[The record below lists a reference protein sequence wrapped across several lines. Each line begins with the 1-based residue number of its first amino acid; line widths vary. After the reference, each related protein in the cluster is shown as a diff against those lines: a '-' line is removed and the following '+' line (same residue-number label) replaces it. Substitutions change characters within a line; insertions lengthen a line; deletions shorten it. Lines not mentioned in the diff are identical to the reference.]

1 MTNLKNKFVLKL
13 TGVFIFAIVAVMSFV
28 FIPVLSAAVSVGEP
42 NYSIEKTYGPEF
54 GISGWI
60 NLSFEDEPT
69 NSLFTVFFDG
79 VSGNSVSLQNI
90 LNLNPDYTYT
100 CVPSD
105 CGKDYSASIPSA
117 SKTFSLS
124 SGESRIFGLLL
135 TGKVIAINS
144 INFEIEST
152 AGPSCESQ
160 LKIDILDDEV
170 IDMLNRNVGSVV
182 CSGLKSYGCFNNS
195 AATEEYILSPG
206 RTYCQKINLSESP
219 GFRLGAWIKY
229 VSGSSVINVT
239 LYNSNGAKKGS
250 CSLSSVTS
258 TSGQEYSCDID
269 YLVTKSENH
278 YVCVSILSGEGNYRI
293 RGNSNPSSFCG
304 FPSVPILQETAA
316 YSIFAQGKQFN
327 SVGTL
332 NVNNSLPSGFTMSGV
347 AYDYI
352 VQRYGI
358 SAGEIDCTEGCI
370 IPIKF
375 VSSASQTVTLKNLKV
390 NYQKLAGSVEEQNF
404 YTLSEAAPKITSNF
418 RRMFLTNSGLKVP
431 EDFGN
436 YDFVLKLNSQ
446 ELIEEEI
453 SVNDVPM
460 IQFLIPLS
468 AASAYPTE
476 FSITMFLPEDV
487 NITAYVWEFGDN
499 ITETTYENKV
509 QHTYEAVG
517 KYNLTVTVKDTRG
530 FSSSKTFEINVDSP
544 KNLINTTLIDYENK
558 LEIIKNYTQ
567 SRAFFQEKSIND
579 ILKIDNASAILEK
592 LKQEYEIA
600 LLQEDTER
608 QNLEMNSI
616 IRELLSL
623 NLPSHI
629 FGTKQAV
636 GLLLF
641 PEKNFVDMDSIK
653 AVAEGEYPASR
664 IEDYQ
669 SAVIFWQLENLDLT
683 VDFNEFSA
691 EYNSEIEP
699 LVRVFEIKISE
710 KADIAYDYYFFVPK
724 LKDIG
729 FDRNM
734 QEQGNFYYTNL
745 RGISKISLY
754 TTENVD
760 FSDIPIF
767 ISPGISRLSVV
778 EFPSFDEGESKV
790 TSLILFLVL
799 LMFLATVIYI
809 VLQQWYKRKYENYL
823 FPNRN
828 DLYNVVHYVNS
839 SKKKGLEN
847 SQIRRS
853 LKKAGWN
860 VEQIRYV
867 TRKYEGKRTG
877 MLELPITKLFDKK
890 KLPKPKPP
898 HSKPAHSFH
907 PHSSHLRR

>member
-1 MTNLKNKFVLKL
+1 MACLKNKFVLGL
-13 TGVFIFAIVAVMSFV
+13 VGVFIFAIVAFMSIFL
-28 FIPVLSAAVSVGEP
+28 FSILSADVSVGEP
-42 NYSIEKTYGPEF
+42 NYSIEKVYGPEF

-79 VSGNSVSLQNI
+79 VPGNSVSLQNI
-90 LNLNPDYTYT
+90 LDLNPDYTYT

-105 CGKDYSASIPSA
+105 CGKDYSASLPAA
-117 SKTFSLS
+117 SKTFDMS
-124 SGESRIFGLLL
+124 SSESRIFGLLL

-160 LKIDILDDEV
+160 LKVDVLDDGV
-170 IDMLNRNVGSVV
+170 IDMLNRNVGTVV
-182 CSGLKSYGCFNNS
+182 CPGLKSYGCFEAT

-229 VSGSSVINVT
+229 VSGSSAINVT
-239 LYNSNGAKKGS
+239 LYNSNGARKGS
-250 CSLSSVTS
+250 CSLPSVTS

-278 YVCVSILSGEGNYRI
+278 YVCVSILTGDGSYRI

-304 FPSVPILQETAA
+304 FPSVPISQETAA
-316 YSIFAQGKQFN
+316 YAIFAQGKQFN

-332 NVNNSLPSGFTMSGV
+332 NINNSLPSGLTMSGI

-352 VQRYGI
+352 VRRYGI
-358 SAGEIDCTEGCI
+358 SGGEIDCTDGCV
-370 IPIKF
+370 IPIRF
-375 VSSASQTVTLKNLKV
+375 SSSASQTVTLKNLKV

-431 EDFGN
+431 EDFDD
-436 YDFVLKLNSQ
+436 YIFVLKLNNQ

-453 SVNDVPM
+453 SVKDVPM
-460 IQFLIPLS
+460 IQFLTPLS

-476 FSITMFLPEDV
+476 FSIILFLPEDV
-487 NITAYVWEFGDN
+487 NITAYVWEFGDDT
-499 ITETTYENKV
+499 IETTYENKV

-530 FSSSKTFEINVDSP
+530 FSSSKTFEITVDSP
-544 KNLINTTLIDYENK
+544 KNLINTTLIDYSNK
-558 LEIIKNYTQ
+558 LGSIREYVQ
-567 SRAFFQEKSIND
+567 DRPFFQQKSIND
-579 ILKIDNASAILEK
+579 ILKIENISGILEK
-592 LKQEYEIA
+592 LKQEYEVA
-600 LLQEDTER
+600 LLQEDETR

-616 IRELLSL
+616 IRELLNI

-629 FGTKQAV
+629 FGTKQ
-636 GLLLF
+636 GINLLIF
-641 PEKNFVDMDSIK
+641 PEKKFVDMDVIQ
-653 AVAEGEYPASR
+653 AVGEGDYPASR
-664 IEDYQ
+664 MEDYQ
-669 SAVIFWQLENLDLT
+669 SAVAFWQHENLDLT

-691 EYNSEIEP
+691 EYASEIRP
-699 LVRVFEIKISE
+699 LVRIFEIKISE
-710 KADIAYDYYFFVPK
+710 KTDLPYDYYFFVPK
-724 LKDIG
+724 LRDIG

-745 RGISKISLY
+745 RGISRISLY

-767 ISPGISRLSVV
+767 ISPGISRLSVI
-778 EFPSFDEGESKV
+778 EFPAFDEGESKV

-799 LMFLATVIYI
+799 LIFLATVVYI

-847 SQIRRS
+847 SKIRRN

-860 VEQIRYV
+860 AEQIRYV
-867 TRKYEGKRTG
+867 MRKYEGKRTG

-898 HSKPAHSFH
+898 HTRPAHSS
-907 PHSSHLRR
+907 PHSSHHRR

>member
-1 MTNLKNKFVLKL
+1 MGNLKNKFFLVLFV
-13 TGVFIFAIVAVMSFV
+13 VFIFVIIAFMSIFL
-28 FIPVLSAAVSVGEP
+28 FSLISADADIGEP
-42 NYSIEKTYGPEF
+42 NYSIEKTYGPQF

-79 VSGNSVSLQNI
+79 VSGNSVSLQKI
-90 LNLNPDYTYT
+90 LDLNPDYTYS

-105 CGKDYSASIPSA
+105 CGKNYFTSLPAA
-117 SKTFSLS
+117 SKTFAMS
-124 SGESRIFGLLL
+124 SSESRIFGLLL

-160 LKIDILDDEV
+160 LKVDILDDEV
-170 IDMLNRNVGSVV
+170 IDMLNSNVGSIA
-182 CSGLKSYGCFNNS
+182 CSGLKSYGCFEAS

-219 GFRLGAWIKY
+219 GFRLGAWIKQI
-229 VSGSSVINVT
+229 SGSSTINVT
-239 LYNSNGAKKGS
+239 LYNINGAKKGS

-278 YVCVSILSGEGNYRI
+278 YVCVSILGGDGNYRI

-352 VQRYGI
+352 IQRYGI
-358 SAGEIDCTEGCI
+358 SAGEIDCTDGCV

-375 VSSASQTVTLKNLKV
+375 ASSASQTVTLKNLRV

-404 YTLSEAAPKITSNF
+404 YTLEESAPKITSNF
-418 RRMFLTNSGLKVP
+418 RRMFFTNSGLKVP
-431 EDFGN
+431 GNFGD
-436 YDFVLKLNSQ
+436 YDFVLKLNNQ

-453 SVNDVPM
+453 SVKDVPM
-460 IQFLIPLS
+460 IQFLIPTS
-468 AASAYPTE
+468 AASAYPTD
-476 FSITMFLPEDV
+476 FSITLFLPDDV

-499 ITETTYENKV
+499 TTETTYENKV
-509 QHTYEAVG
+509 QHIYENVG

-530 FSSSKTFEINVDSP
+530 FSSSKTFEITVDSP
-544 KNLINTTLIDYENK
+544 KNLINTTLIDSEKK

-567 SRAFFQEKSIND
+567 GKPFFQEKSIND
-579 ILKIDNASAILEK
+579 ILKIENISSTLEK
-592 LKQEYEIA
+592 LKQEYEVA
-600 LLQEDTER
+600 LLQEDETR

-616 IRELLSL
+616 IRELLNI
-623 NLPSHI
+623 NLPGHL

-636 GLLLF
+636 DMILF
-641 PEKNFVDMDSIK
+641 SEKEFVDMDAVK

-669 SAVIFWQLENLDLT
+669 SAVIFWQQENLDLT

-691 EYNSEIEP
+691 EYDSEIKP
-699 LVRVFEIKISE
+699 LVRVFEIEIFE
-710 KADIAYDYYFFVPK
+710 KTDIIYDYYLIIPK
-724 LKDIG
+724 LANIG

-734 QEQGNFYYTNL
+734 QEYGNFYYTNL
-745 RGISKISLY
+745 DGISKISFY
-754 TTENVD
+754 TTENID
-760 FSDIPIF
+760 FSEIPIF

-799 LMFLATVIYI
+799 LMFLATVVYI

-898 HSKPAHSFH
+898 HTRPA
-907 PHSSHLRR
+907 HSSHLRR